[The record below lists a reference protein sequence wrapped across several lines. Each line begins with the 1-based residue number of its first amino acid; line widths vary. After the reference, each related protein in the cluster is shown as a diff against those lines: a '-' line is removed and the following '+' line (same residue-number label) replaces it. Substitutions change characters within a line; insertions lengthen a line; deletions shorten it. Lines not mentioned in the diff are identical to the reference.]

1 VSKKGSSQWW
11 NRWGIIPEQGWK
23 RGGFKGYVQG
33 KQEGKGID
41 ITRVLKV
48 IIDKDVGEEV
58 NRHKTKDI
66 STIKDGV
73 KTEPANEKGEGV
85 SKVQIGKLPLS
96 NWGGREEIFKEQA

>member
-1 VSKKGSSQWW
+1 MEKWEASKDS
-11 NRWGIIPEQGWK
+11 
-23 RGGFKGYVQG
+23 

-58 NRHKTKDI
+58 DRHQTKDI

-73 KTEPANEKGEGV
+73 KMGPANGKGEGT
-85 SKVQIGKLPLS
+85 SKGQVGS
-96 NWGGREEIFKEQA
+96 NHFPMEVEERRFYF